1 MEEEGWGGEGAD
13 AEAEEAEE
21 VEAVEAEEAAARGRE
36 GQGGG
41 GGGGG
46 GGGEPHLL
54 EMAARHDIAI
64 LVVSV
69 LPAPLSPLTRMDCAP
84 PGKLV
89 SS

>member
-36 GQGGG
+36 GQ
-41 GGGGG
+41 G